1 MVISLQ
7 HYVTIVLHDDYVLIL
22 CLSNWQVSM
31 YVNTSLR
38 MVSFKF

>member
-7 HYVTIVLHDDYVLIL
+7 HDVTIVLHDDYVLIL

-31 YVNTSLR
+31 YVKYFSENG
-38 MVSFKF
+38 FA